1 MACADSTTCP
11 PPPLLVFCNDN
22 NVALPSPLP
31 ESSTLPVA
39 TPAVVLGVDS
49 KAGDTTVTGRLVAP
63 QSAEVDSAG
72 RPYLSS
78 EQWHRMGGG
87 GEEERPGLLDRVFTG
102 LYGNLAMEDRLRAAW
117 LAGTLFFIIGG

>member
-1 MACADSTTCP
+1 MACTDSINCP
-11 PPPLLVFCNDN
+11 PPPLFVFCNYN
-22 NVALPSPLP
+22 GVALPSSLP

-39 TPAVVLGVDS
+39 TAAAALGVDS
-49 KAGDTTVTGRLVAP
+49 KAGDTTVTGRPIAP

-72 RPYLSS
+72 RPYLASA
-78 EQWHRMGGG
+78 QWHRMGGG
-87 GEEERPGLLDRVFTG
+87 GEVERPGLLDRVFVG